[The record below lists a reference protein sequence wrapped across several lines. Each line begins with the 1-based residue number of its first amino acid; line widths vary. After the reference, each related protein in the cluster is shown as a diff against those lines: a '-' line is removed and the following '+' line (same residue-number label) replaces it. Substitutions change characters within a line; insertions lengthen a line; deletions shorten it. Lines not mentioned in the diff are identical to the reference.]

1 MARTS
6 SGFTEDERRAE
17 RAATLA
23 TFLMG
28 ARYPVGTAAIY
39 ERFYA
44 ELGEA
49 NRRKTFSRDRDLLAS
64 AGVLVRDAGWRDG
77 EKAWEIDADAS
88 FASGAELSPLE
99 AIALDVAC
107 QPLLEDHG
115 FAHGEA
121 LRHALAKIDRTFG
134 DPDQAVR
141 TSPAERSRASQ
152 IVLGCIDR
160 GHVVNVTYRD
170 ATGTVS
176 KRDFAPYGTFP
187 CRGRGYVVGDFIE
200 EAEGGGP
207 AHRRRTLRLD
217 RIESARETTQSTVI
231 PEGFDIADYLLLPFQ
246 IGPTTCTAR
255 FFVPENRR
263 EALSTSCLQSGA
275 VTNGKKGAKWTVDV
289 SDVDDAARWAVAQ
302 AIRPMEPSE
311 LVESWKKCLKEAC
324 HANE

>member
-49 NRRKTFSRDRDLLAS
+49 NRRKTFSRDRELLAS

-88 FASGAELSPLE
+88 FANAAELSALE

-115 FAHGEA
+115 FTHGEA

-152 IVLGCIDR
+152 TVLSCIDR

-170 ATGTVS
+170 AKGTVS

-200 EAEGGGP
+200 EGDGGTTT
-207 AHRRRTLRLD
+207 RRRTLRLD
-217 RIESARETTQSTVI
+217 RIESARETSRATVV

-246 IGPTTCTAR
+246 IGPTACTAR

-263 EALSTSCLQSGA
+263 EALSASCLQSGA
-275 VTNGKKGAKWTVDV
+275 VTNGKKGAEWTVDV

>member
-44 ELGEA
+44 ELGDA
-49 NRRKTFSRDRDLLAS
+49 NRRKTFSRDRELLAS

-88 FASGAELSPLE
+88 FANAVELSPLE

-115 FAHGEA
+115 FTHGEA

-152 IVLGCIDR
+152 IVLYCIDR
-160 GHVVNVTYRD
+160 GRVANVTYRD
-170 ATGTVS
+170 AKGTVS

-187 CRGRGYVVGDFIE
+187 CRGRGYVVGDFLDE
-200 EAEGGGP
+200 DESGTVTK
-207 AHRRRTLRLD
+207 RRTLRLD
-217 RIESARETTQSTVI
+217 RIESARETTREAAV
-231 PEGFDIADYLLLPFQ
+231 PDGFDIADYLLLPFQ

-255 FFVPENRR
+255 FFVPESRL
-263 EALSTSCLQSGA
+263 EALSASCLRSGA
-275 VTNGKKGAKWTVDV
+275 VANGKKGAEWTVDV
-289 SDVDDAARWAVAQ
+289 SDVDDAASWAVAQ
-302 AIRPMEPSE
+302 AIRPLEPAE

>member
-44 ELGEA
+44 DLGDA
-49 NRRKTFSRDRDLLAS
+49 NRRKTFSRDRELLAS

-77 EKAWEIDADAS
+77 EKAWEIDDDAS
-88 FASGAELSPLE
+88 FANAAELSPLE

-115 FAHGEA
+115 FTHGEA

-152 IVLGCIDR
+152 IVLCCIDR
-160 GHVVNVTYRD
+160 GRVVNVTYRD
-170 ATGTVS
+170 AKGTVS

-200 EAEGGGP
+200 EDDDGTTT
-207 AHRRRTLRLD
+207 RRRTLRLD
-217 RIESARETTQSTVI
+217 RIESARETSRAAVV

-255 FFVPENRR
+255 FFVPESRL
-263 EALSTSCLQSGA
+263 EALSASCLRSGTVA
-275 VTNGKKGAKWTVDV
+275 NGKKGAEWTVDV
-289 SDVDDAARWAVAQ
+289 SDVDDAAGWAVAQ
-302 AIRPMEPSE
+302 AIRPLEPAE

>member
-44 ELGEA
+44 DLGDA
-49 NRRKTFSRDRDLLAS
+49 NRRKTFSRDRELLAS

-115 FAHGEA
+115 FTHGEA

-152 IVLGCIDR
+152 IVLYCIDR
-160 GHVVNVTYRD
+160 GRVVNVTYRD
-170 ATGTVS
+170 AKGTLS

-200 EAEGGGP
+200 EGEDGATT
-207 AHRRRTLRLD
+207 RRRTLRLD
-217 RIESARETTQSTVI
+217 RIESARETTREAVV

-255 FFVPENRR
+255 FFVPESRL
-263 EALSTSCLQSGA
+263 EALSASCLRSGA
-275 VTNGKKGAKWTVDV
+275 VANGKKGTEWTVDV
-289 SDVDDAARWAVAQ
+289 SDVDDAASWAVAQ
-302 AIRPMEPSE
+302 AIRPLEPAE

>member
-44 ELGEA
+44 DLGEA
-49 NRRKTFSRDRDLLAS
+49 NRRKTFSRDRELLAT

-77 EKAWEIDADAS
+77 EKAWEIDTDAS
-88 FASGAELSPLE
+88 FANAAELSPLE

-115 FAHGEA
+115 FTHGEA

-160 GHVVNVTYRD
+160 GRVVNVTYRD
-170 ATGTVS
+170 AKGTLS

-187 CRGRGYVVGDFIE
+187 CRGRGYVVGDFIV
-200 EAEGGGP
+200 EGEDG
-207 AHRRRTLRLD
+207 ATARRRTLRLD
-217 RIESARETTQSTVI
+217 RIESARETTREAVV

-255 FFVPENRR
+255 FFVPESRL
-263 EALSTSCLQSGA
+263 EALSASCLRSGTVA
-275 VTNGKKGAKWTVDV
+275 IGKKGTEWMVDV
-289 SDVDDAARWAVAQ
+289 SDVDDAAGWAVAQ
-302 AIRPMEPSE
+302 AIRPLEPAE

>member
-49 NRRKTFSRDRDLLAS
+49 NRRKTFSRDRELLAS

-88 FASGAELSPLE
+88 FANAAELSALE

-115 FAHGEA
+115 FTHGEA

-152 IVLGCIDR
+152 TVLSCIDR

-170 ATGTVS
+170 AKGTVS

-200 EAEGGGP
+200 EGDGGTTT
-207 AHRRRTLRLD
+207 RRRTLRLD
-217 RIESARETTQSTVI
+217 RIESARETTQSTVV

-246 IGPTTCTAR
+246 IGPTACTAR

-263 EALSTSCLQSGA
+263 EALSASCLQSGA
-275 VTNGKKGAKWTVDV
+275 VTNGKKGTEWTVDV

>member
-28 ARYPVGTAAIY
+28 ARYPVGTAVIY

-44 ELGEA
+44 ELGDA
-49 NRRKTFSRDRDLLAS
+49 NRRKTFSRDRELLAT

-115 FAHGEA
+115 FTHGEA

-152 IVLGCIDR
+152 IVLYCIDR
-160 GHVVNVTYRD
+160 GRVVNVTYRD
-170 ATGTVS
+170 AKGTLS

-200 EAEGGGP
+200 EGEDGAT
-207 AHRRRTLRLD
+207 ARRRTLRLD
-217 RIESARETTQSTVI
+217 RIESARETAQAAAV

-255 FFVPENRR
+255 FFVPESRL
-263 EALSTSCLQSGA
+263 EALSPSCLRSGA
-275 VTNGKKGAKWTVDV
+275 VVNGKKGTEWTVDV
-289 SDVDDAARWAVAQ
+289 SDVDDAAGWAVAQ
-302 AIRPMEPSE
+302 AIRPLEPAK

>member
-1 MARTS
+1 MARIS

-44 ELGEA
+44 DLGDA
-49 NRRKTFSRDRDLLAS
+49 NRRKTFSRDRELLAT

-88 FASGAELSPLE
+88 FANAAELSPLE

-115 FAHGEA
+115 FTHGEA

-160 GHVVNVTYRD
+160 ARVVNVTYRD
-170 ATGTVS
+170 AKGIVS

-200 EAEGGGP
+200 EGEDGATT
-207 AHRRRTLRLD
+207 RRRTLRLD
-217 RIESARETTQSTVI
+217 RIESARETAQAAAV

-255 FFVPENRR
+255 FFVPESRL
-263 EALSTSCLQSGA
+263 EALSASCLRSGTVA
-275 VTNGKKGAKWTVDV
+275 NGKKGTEWMVDV
-289 SDVDDAARWAVAQ
+289 SDVDDAASWAVAQ
-302 AIRPMEPSE
+302 AIRPLEPAE

>member
-23 TFLMG
+23 TYLMG

-77 EKAWEIDADAS
+77 KKAWEIDADAS
-88 FASGAELSPLE
+88 FAGAAELSPLE

-115 FAHGEA
+115 FTHGEA

-152 IVLGCIDR
+152 TVLGCIDR
-160 GHVVNVTYRD
+160 GRVVNVTYRD
-170 ATGTVS
+170 AKGTVS

-200 EAEGGGP
+200 EGEDGA
-207 AHRRRTLRLD
+207 AFRRRTLRLD
-217 RIESARETTQSTVI
+217 RIESARETTQTAVV

-263 EALSTSCLQSGA
+263 EALSTSCLRSGA
-275 VTNGKKGAKWTVDV
+275 VVNGKKGAEWTVDV

-302 AIRPMEPSE
+302 GIRPLEPSE

>member
-1 MARTS
+1 MARTGS
-6 SGFTEDERRAE
+6 DFTEDERRAE

-49 NRRKTFSRDRDLLAS
+49 NRRKTFSRDRELLAS

-88 FASGAELSPLE
+88 FANAAELSALE

-115 FAHGEA
+115 FTHGEA

-152 IVLGCIDR
+152 TVLSCIDR

-170 ATGTVS
+170 AKGTVS

-200 EAEGGGP
+200 EGDGGTTT
-207 AHRRRTLRLD
+207 RRRTLRLD
-217 RIESARETTQSTVI
+217 RIESARETSRATVV

-246 IGPTTCTAR
+246 IGPTACTAR

-263 EALSTSCLQSGA
+263 EALSASCLQSGA
-275 VTNGKKGAKWTVDV
+275 VTNGKKGAEWTVDV

>member
-44 ELGEA
+44 DLGEA
-49 NRRKTFSRDRDLLAS
+49 NRRKTFSRDRELLAT

-77 EKAWEIDADAS
+77 EKAWEIDTDVS
-88 FASGAELSPLE
+88 FASGAELSALE

-115 FAHGEA
+115 FTHGEA

-152 IVLGCIDR
+152 TVLSCIDR

-170 ATGTVS
+170 AKGTVS

-200 EAEGGGP
+200 EGDGGTTT
-207 AHRRRTLRLD
+207 RRRTLRLD
-217 RIESARETTQSTVI
+217 RIESARETSRATIV
-231 PEGFDIADYLLLPFQ
+231 PEGFNIADYLLLPFQ

-255 FFVPENRR
+255 FFVPESRL
-263 EALSTSCLQSGA
+263 EALSASCLRSGTVA
-275 VTNGKKGAKWTVDV
+275 NGKKGAEWTVDV

-302 AIRPMEPSE
+302 AIRPLEPAE

-324 HANE
+324 HANK

>member
-44 ELGEA
+44 ELGDA
-49 NRRKTFSRDRDLLAS
+49 NRRKTFSRDRELLAT

-77 EKAWEIDADAS
+77 EKAWEIDDDAS
-88 FASGAELSPLE
+88 FANAAELSPLE

-115 FAHGEA
+115 FTHGEA

-152 IVLGCIDR
+152 IVLYCIDR
-160 GHVVNVTYRD
+160 GRVVNVTYRD
-170 ATGTVS
+170 AKGALS
-176 KRDFAPYGTFP
+176 RRDFAPYGTFP
-187 CRGRGYVVGDFIE
+187 CRGRGYVVGDFLDE
-200 EAEGGGP
+200 DESGTVTK
-207 AHRRRTLRLD
+207 RRTLRLD
-217 RIESARETTQSTVI
+217 RIESARETAQAAAV

-255 FFVPENRR
+255 FFVPESRL
-263 EALSTSCLQSGA
+263 EALSASCLRSGTVA
-275 VTNGKKGAKWTVDV
+275 NGKKGAEWTVDV
-289 SDVDDAARWAVAQ
+289 SDVDDAAGWAVAQ
-302 AIRPMEPSE
+302 AIRPLGPAE

>member
-44 ELGEA
+44 DLGDA
-49 NRRKTFSRDRDLLAS
+49 NRRKTFSRDRELLAS

-77 EKAWEIDADAS
+77 EKAWEIDTDAS
-88 FASGAELSPLE
+88 FANAAELSPLE

-115 FAHGEA
+115 FTHGEA

-152 IVLGCIDR
+152 IVLCCIDR
-160 GHVVNVTYRD
+160 GRVVNVTYRD
-170 ATGTVS
+170 AKGIVS

-200 EAEGGGP
+200 EGEDSATT
-207 AHRRRTLRLD
+207 RRRTLRLD
-217 RIESARETTQSTVI
+217 RIESARETTRKAVV

-255 FFVPENRR
+255 FFVPESRL
-263 EALSTSCLQSGA
+263 EALSASCLRSGTVA
-275 VTNGKKGAKWTVDV
+275 NGKKGAEWTVDV
-289 SDVDDAARWAVAQ
+289 SDVDDAAGWAVAQ
-302 AIRPMEPSE
+302 AIRPLGPAE

>member
-44 ELGEA
+44 DLGDA
-49 NRRKTFSRDRDLLAS
+49 NRRKTFSRDRELLAS

-77 EKAWEIDADAS
+77 EKAWEIDTDAS
-88 FASGAELSPLE
+88 FANAAELSPLE

-115 FAHGEA
+115 FTHGEA

-152 IVLGCIDR
+152 TVLACIDR
-160 GHVVNVTYRD
+160 GRVVNVTYRD
-170 ATGTVS
+170 AKGTVS
-176 KRDFAPYGTFP
+176 KRGFAPYGTFP

-200 EAEGGGP
+200 EGEDGATT
-207 AHRRRTLRLD
+207 RRRTLRLD
-217 RIESARETTQSTVI
+217 RIESARETTREAVV

-246 IGPTTCTAR
+246 IGPTTCMAR
-255 FFVPENRR
+255 FFVPESRR
-263 EALSTSCLQSGA
+263 EALSASCLRSGTVA
-275 VTNGKKGAKWTVDV
+275 IGKKGTEWTVDV
-289 SDVDDAARWAVAQ
+289 SNVDDAAGWAVAQ
-302 AIRPMEPSE
+302 AIRPLGPAE

-324 HANE
+324 LAYE

>member
-1 MARTS
+1 MARTGS
-6 SGFTEDERRAE
+6 DFTEDERRAE

-44 ELGEA
+44 ELGDA
-49 NRRKTFSRDRDLLAS
+49 NRRKTFSRDRELLAS

-88 FASGAELSPLE
+88 FANAAELSPLE

-107 QPLLEDHG
+107 QPLLEDNG
-115 FAHGEA
+115 FTHGEA

-152 IVLGCIDR
+152 IVLSCIDR
-160 GHVVNVTYRD
+160 GRIVNVTYRD
-170 ATGTVS
+170 AKGTLS

-200 EAEGGGP
+200 EGEDGTTT
-207 AHRRRTLRLD
+207 RRRTLRLD
-217 RIESARETTQSTVI
+217 RIAAARETTQSTVV
-231 PEGFDIADYLLLPFQ
+231 PEGFNIADYLLLPFQ

-255 FFVPENRR
+255 FFVPETRL
-263 EALSTSCLQSGA
+263 EALSSSCLRSGTVA
-275 VTNGKKGAKWTVDV
+275 NGKKGAEWTVDV
-289 SDVDDAARWAVAQ
+289 SGIDDAASWAVAQ
-302 AIRPMEPSE
+302 AIRPLEPAE

>member
-49 NRRKTFSRDRDLLAS
+49 NRRKTFSRDRELLAS
-64 AGVLVRDAGWRDG
+64 AGVLVRDAGWSDG

-88 FASGAELSPLE
+88 FANAAELSALE

-115 FAHGEA
+115 FTHGEA

-152 IVLGCIDR
+152 TVLSCIDR

-170 ATGTVS
+170 AKGTVS

-200 EAEGGGP
+200 ESEGGT
-207 AHRRRTLRLD
+207 ATKRRTLRLD
-217 RIESARETTQSTVI
+217 RIESARETSRATVV

-275 VTNGKKGAKWTVDV
+275 VTNGKKGAERTVDV

-302 AIRPMEPSE
+302 AIRPLEPAE

>member
-17 RAATLA
+17 RATTLA

-88 FASGAELSPLE
+88 FAGVAELSPLE
-99 AIALDVAC
+99 AIALDIAC

-115 FAHGEA
+115 FTHGEA

-152 IVLGCIDR
+152 TVLGCIDR
-160 GHVVNVTYRD
+160 GRVVNVTYRD
-170 ATGTVS
+170 AKGTVS

-200 EAEGGGP
+200 EDEDGA

-217 RIESARETTQSTVI
+217 RIESARETTQAAVV
-231 PEGFDIADYLLLPFQ
+231 PEGFNIADYLLLPFQ

-263 EALSTSCLQSGA
+263 EALSTSCLRSGA
-275 VTNGKKGAKWTVDV
+275 VANGKKGTEWTVDV

-302 AIRPMEPSE
+302 GIRPLEPSE
-311 LVESWKKCLKEAC
+311 LVESWEKCLKEAC

>member
-44 ELGEA
+44 ELGDA
-49 NRRKTFSRDRDLLAS
+49 NRRKTFSRDRELLAS

-88 FASGAELSPLE
+88 FANAAELSALE

-115 FAHGEA
+115 FTHGEA

-152 IVLGCIDR
+152 TVLSCIDR

-170 ATGTVS
+170 AKGTVS

-200 EAEGGGP
+200 EGEGGT
-207 AHRRRTLRLD
+207 ATRRRTLRLD
-217 RIESARETTQSTVI
+217 RIESARETAQSTVV

-275 VTNGKKGAKWTVDV
+275 VTNGKKGAEWTVDV